1 MACGKHKQRKRPS
14 SCNACKAELEQK
26 DITKLGIKEHINTN
40 LVNID
45 KAEEVINSIKE
56 KKKREDKIQEDKIE
70 IISTPTGENEFYK
83 EFIKSYINESLS
95 QIPEDI
101 KSSIDLYF
109 EERLKKIKQEI
120 NSITTVKYEYKFV
133 HEASFRISDLDT
145 EAKNGW
151 RFKEIL
157 RGDIIKTYGL
167 KEPSVLFERI
177 KQ

>member
-1 MACGKHKQRKRPS
+1 MACEKHPIRKRKECPD
-14 SCNACKAELEQK
+14 CQVELNSPK
-26 DITKLGIKEHINTN
+26 GILDDPRI
-40 LVNID
+40 ID
-45 KAEEVINSIKE
+45 KVKKQEVILNNIKE
-56 KKKREDKIQEDKIE
+56 KKKIQEDKV
-70 IISTPTGENEFYK
+70 IITSTPIGENEFYK

-133 HEASFRISDLDT
+133 PEASFRISDLDT